1 MKKNQSLFKR
11 VLISGERGKYKACQI
26 CSKKFGTE
34 HQCKRCKRAVCDKCS
49 AYKGRV
55 FTESGQEEKALHRQC
70 KVCKDESE
78 SIKKFVDSNR
88 IQFLQDTKALEWLN
102 QFGVTKEQAKTE
114 YLQAQSKI
122 SQSEQSEVRKLKNNL
137 NIAFAEI
144 PGVFN
149 YSLREFMYYV
159 IKENEYETLKQV
171 TGRVLET
178 FLSNYHEVGFSPDL
192 IMLTVFFLC
201 FGSEAAAFSLLNIF
215 FAEMIQANLY
225 PANIMSYDNGEDI
238 DRVLLVLSSS
248 FKMSQQDKPLI
259 TNFLKS
265 RLIKYQQCFTINM
278 LQFESTY
285 YVIDSLYSLHQQ
297 AQDEFIKFIASALS
311 QNIADVKA
319 NQLNIEEIEVIL
331 LRQVKYSM
339 IQDGYFKTKSVQFSP
354 YTKTMSISQITSR
367 FSSVIQDT
375 TSSNMD
381 FDRVTILNKIV
392 ENQKEEIAK
401 LSSQLNNGPEL
412 VRKKTVQMK
421 QKDQTNI
428 QRDLKQVEDEDL
440 VFSNLRRK
448 TMHLLNQEEVDED
461 VAVLTDYINKLEEV
475 LILKH
480 RVVKDQNLKILE
492 MQEKN
497 EKLFEEIQ
505 RLKKEVQLSEVK
517 FIDQTKITHQLEKE
531 VNEKSRIIDEYKKK
545 NKELHEN
552 LVSAQTENNK
562 YKIQLLEVKALDGGS
577 ARGDGQKSTSYQ
589 SEIVRVQDENA
600 RLQKKIAELEN
611 QVLESNSKSSDQNET
626 RKLQIQIT
634 QLEQSK
640 FLINAQLSQREATI
654 TSLQRQIQG
663 LLDENN
669 MKSEGDQVI
678 QERKKNAEL
687 QLQLSNYQNSEKVW
701 KSKLSDIEH
710 KLKEQTLINQELK
723 TKVNSSNPS
732 IIITKDEND
741 RNYERIRE
749 QLQSELEA
757 KTTLTK
763 QLFQQIE
770 ELSIKLNQER
780 SKSQNLQIE
789 YDQLLEQTNFRQ
801 NRSQTI
807 QQQNQQKDQRIQD
820 FQAQIEQLQLE
831 LSKAKSQQ
839 SQLASMHQNLQE
851 NFKAAEMKIVEL
863 EHQQKMYVR
872 TIQEKVEQV
881 TSQETKI
888 KELNTQKNS
897 LDDQLTESLKKQ
909 SEQKVLLESL
919 QFQVGNKGKEYE
931 NLKKKIEEQELII
944 LGQNEKIHKV
954 KESNEAEQNEKSI
967 LGTEQEN
974 LKKQLQN
981 KEEQIRSRQEQI
993 NGLNDQIRTLNE
1005 KVSSLEQQRTLQLKQ
1020 LKLQEDQLNSK
1031 ERELMTERSTLTS
1044 ERDLQK
1050 QRVIEAEAQILK
1062 LQQSDKRYKTEISN
1076 LNEELQQQLLTLEH
1090 LNKQI
1095 KDYEIQQNQSRESN
1109 LENSKVQSIR
1119 LEKLEQQNQNMNIKI
1134 EAQSQEIKQYTAK
1147 IEEQLTTIT
1156 ELKYKVQEEES
1167 LRKAKEKQ
1175 VNDKTQQIG
1184 QLENQLIKMQ
1194 EKYNQS
1200 NRSSQDIQNQYDDL
1214 KKRYDVELNT
1224 MQSLQSK
1231 SIEFTSLQQRYM
1243 EQNQKLSSLEKQL
1256 LDYNEISD
1264 QYQKQKKELQS
1275 LTDLL
1280 DSKLATIVAH
1290 ETKIIDL
1297 TNQLKESNSQLQ
1309 QVRRENHEIMQKRAQ
1324 DMQTM
1329 AQLKQIEVENGELK
1343 QQVYSHEATIQNQE
1357 ALLSVLKGNQLNLE
1371 QSQMKLKIDYQH
1383 LEEKYNEKLIDLDE
1397 KSKALYNLQNKFDS
1411 LSFRAQQSEENLRV
1425 VEDQRDD
1432 YQSRYELALQE
1443 LDIYKGKDKEI
1454 NLMAAN
1460 KIELQEQM
1468 HSVQK
1473 KNKVLEREL
1482 QVSQNALQSK
1492 ESDILQL
1499 QHTIQKKEQQ
1509 ITTLEGA
1516 IVKLKAD
1523 LTNSKNSYEQLQL
1536 ELTEM
1541 NSEQTSSGELF
1552 SQVKKLTNDNLNK
1565 NTQIDQLKLQINEL
1579 QDKNRNLEKQ
1589 YNKLRSDALVGNSAN
1604 SESFELRSRL
1614 DELEGQFKQSQNA
1627 IKQKDQQ
1634 IQELKQLL
1642 DNQSYQPNQREKEKQ
1657 TNNKPINNSNDHDNM
1672 KIQEYQFIIEQQTE
1686 EIENMKR
1693 NSQGLGEELTELLT
1707 LIVNVFLK
1715 KKIKKDQLNIAT
1727 VLDQIKLFQK
1737 ENKTLTIREED
1748 DESLVLQKLQ
1758 QYRGDYINFRFRV
1771 EQNLTRITVLK
1782 QQMLQVISEAK
1793 IQGKKK
1799 DVDKNMDVENLV
1811 MYFKL
1816 LLDSQAV
1823 QYSNQLQLCQ
1833 QYEAELRSYQNN
1845 TSPQGQIIQQVKEL
1859 LSKAPFLTQQQIY
1872 QFTEPKVSIKLRKDQ
1887 DQEDARLLLEA
1898 RNQQIQWL
1906 KNLINEKQDQLA
1918 VMNTYLTNLKQL
1930 MDKYHLK

>member
-26 CSKKFGTE
+26 CQKKFGKE
-34 HQCKRCKRAVCDKCS
+34 HQCKRCKRAVCEKCS
-49 AYKGRV
+49 NHKGRV

-70 KVCKDESE
+70 NICKEESD
-78 SIKKFVDSNR
+78 SIKKFVDTNH
-88 IQFLQDTKALEWLN
+88 IQFLQDTKALEWLS

-122 SQSEQSEVRKLKNNL
+122 SQSEQSEIRKLKNNL

-149 YSLREFMYYV
+149 YSLREFIYHV
-159 IKENEYETLKQV
+159 LKDNEYETLKQV

-178 FLSNYHEVGFSPDL
+178 FLSNYNEVGFSPDL

-201 FGSEAAAFSLLNIF
+201 FGSESAAFSLLNIF
-215 FAEMIQANLY
+215 FAEMVQANLY
-225 PANIMSYDNGEDI
+225 PANIMQYDNGEDI
-238 DRVLLVLSSS
+238 DRVLLVLNSS
-248 FKMSQQDKPLI
+248 FKMQSQDKPLI

-285 YVIDSLYSLHQQ
+285 YIIDSLYSLHQQ
-297 AQDEFIKFIASALS
+297 AQEEFIKFIASALS

-339 IQDGYFKTKSVQFSP
+339 IQEGYFKTKSVQFSP
-354 YTKTMSISQITSR
+354 YTKTMSRSQITSR
-367 FSSVIQDT
+367 FSSVIQDQ

-381 FDRVTILNKIV
+381 FDRVSILNKIV
-392 ENQKEEIAK
+392 ENQKQEIAK
-401 LSSQLNNGPEL
+401 LNQQLNGTES
-412 VRKKTVQMK
+412 VRKKTVQLK
-421 QKDQTNI
+421 QKDQTNL
-428 QRDLKQVEDEDL
+428 QNDLKQVEDEDL

-448 TMHLLNQEEVDED
+448 TLHLLNQEEADED

-480 RVVKDQNLKILE
+480 RVVKDQNIKILE

-497 EKLFEEIQ
+497 EKLFEEIKK
-505 RLKKEVQLSEVK
+505 LKKDVQLSEGK
-517 FIDQTKITHQLEKE
+517 FIDQTKITHQIEKE
-531 VNEKSRIIDEYKKK
+531 MNEKSRIIDEYKKK
-545 NKELHEN
+545 NKELQDN
-552 LVSAQTENNK
+552 LVSQQTENNK
-562 YKIQLLEVKALDGGS
+562 YKIQLLEAKALEGGQAS
-577 ARGDGQKSTSYQ
+577 GDGLKSNSYLREMQKL
-589 SEIVRVQDENA
+589 QDENA
-600 RLQKKIAELEN
+600 KLLKKISDLEN
-611 QVLESNSKSSDQNET
+611 QVLEQNSKSSDQNET

-634 QLEQSK
+634 QLEQQK
-640 FLINAQLSQREATI
+640 FLINAQLSQRESTI
-654 TSLQRQIQG
+654 TQLQRQIQG
-663 LLDENN
+663 LLEESS
-669 MKSEGDQVI
+669 MKSEGDQFI
-678 QERKKNAEL
+678 QERKKNGEL
-687 QLQLSNYQNSEKVW
+687 SLQISNYQNQEKVW

-710 KLKEQTLINQELK
+710 KLKEQVLINQELK
-723 TKVNSSNPS
+723 TKVNSQNP
-732 IIITKDEND
+732 IITITKDENE
-741 RNYERIRE
+741 RSYERIRE
-749 QLQSELEA
+749 QLQFELEA

-780 SKSQNLQIE
+780 TKSQNLQID
-789 YDQLLEQTNFRQ
+789 YDQLIEQTNFRQ

-820 FQAQIEQLQLE
+820 FSAQIEQLQLE
-831 LSKAKSQQ
+831 LSKSKSQLT
-839 SQLASMHQNLQE
+839 QLSTMHQNLQD
-851 NFKAAEMKIVEL
+851 NFRAAEMKIVEL
-863 EHQQKMYVR
+863 EHQKRMYDR
-872 TIQEKVEQV
+872 TIQEKVELI
-881 TSQETKI
+881 TSYETKI
-888 KELNTQKNS
+888 KELNTQKNQ

-909 SEQKVLLESL
+909 SEYRSQLDSL
-919 QFQVGNKGKEYE
+919 QFQVGNKGREYE
-931 NLKKKIEEQELII
+931 SLKQKIEEQELII
-944 LGQNEKIHKV
+944 LGQKEKIHKV

-974 LKKQLQN
+974 LKRQLQM
-981 KEEQIRSRQEQI
+981 KEEQIRSRQEQVSS
-993 NGLNDQIRTLNE
+993 LNEQIRNLNE
-1005 KVSSLEQQRTLQLKQ
+1005 KVYNLEQQRTLSLKQ
-1020 LKLQEDQLNSK
+1020 VKHLEDQLNSR
-1031 ERELMTERSTLTS
+1031 EREYMTEISKVIS

-1062 LQQSDKRYKTEISN
+1062 LQQNDKKLRNEISN
-1076 LNEELQQQLLTLEH
+1076 LNEELQQQLLTLEQV
-1090 LNKQI
+1090 NKQI

-1109 LENSKVQSIR
+1109 LENNKVQQLKWDR
-1119 LEKLEQQNQNMNIKI
+1119 LEQQNQNMNIKI
-1134 EAQSQEIKQYTAK
+1134 EAQNQEIKSYTAK

-1167 LRKAKEKQ
+1167 LRRAKEKQ
-1175 VNDKTQQIG
+1175 ANDKVQQIS
-1184 QLENQLIKMQ
+1184 QLENQLIKIQ

-1200 NRSSQDIQNQYDDL
+1200 NRLSQDLQNQYDDL
-1214 KKRYDVELNT
+1214 KKRYDVELNS

-1231 SIEFTSLQQRYM
+1231 SIEYSSLQQRYM
-1243 EQNQKLSSLEKQL
+1243 EQSQKLSSLEKQL
-1256 LDYNEISD
+1256 LDYNEIQD
-1264 QYQKQKKELQS
+1264 QHQKQKKELQS

-1280 DSKLATIVAH
+1280 DQKLATIVSY

-1309 QVRRENHEIMQKRAQ
+1309 QVRKENHEIMQKRAQ
-1324 DMQTM
+1324 DMQAM

-1371 QSQMKLKIDYQH
+1371 QNLMKLRIDYQH
-1383 LEEKYNEKLIDLDE
+1383 LEEKYNEKMIDFDE
-1397 KSKALYNLQNKFDS
+1397 KSKALFNLQNKFDS
-1411 LSFRAQQSEENLRV
+1411 INFRAQQNEENLRL

-1454 NLMAAN
+1454 NLMATN

-1468 HSVQK
+1468 HQVQK

-1523 LTNSKNSYEQLQL
+1523 LNNSKNSYEQLQL

-1589 YNKLRSDALVGNSAN
+1589 YNKLRSDALVGNSIN
-1604 SESFELRSRL
+1604 SDSFELKSRL
-1614 DELEGQFKQSQNA
+1614 DELEGQFKQSQFI
-1627 IKQKDQQ
+1627 IKQKEQQ

-1642 DNQSYQPNQREKEKQ
+1642 DNQKQQPYYKEKEKQ
-1657 TNNKPINNSNDHDNM
+1657 QNNKQKNVSNDHENM

-1686 EIENMKR
+1686 EIENMKK
-1693 NSQGLGEELTELLT
+1693 NSHGLGEELTELLT
-1707 LIVNVFLK
+1707 QIVSVFLK

-1737 ENKTLTIREED
+1737 ENKSLTIREED
-1748 DESLVLQKLQ
+1748 DEQLIIQKLQ
-1758 QYRGDYINFRFRV
+1758 QYRGDYINFRFRI
-1771 EQNLTRITVLK
+1771 EQILTRITVLK
-1782 QQMLQVISEAK
+1782 QQMLQVIQEAK

-1799 DVDKNMDVENLV
+1799 DIDKNMDVENLV

-1823 QYSNQLQLCQ
+1823 QYSNQRQLCQ
-1833 QYEAELRSYQNN
+1833 QYEAELKSYQNS
-1845 TSPQGQIIQQVKEL
+1845 TSPQGQVIQQVKEL

-1906 KNLINEKQDQLA
+1906 KNLIKEKQDQLA
-1918 VMNTYLTNLKQL
+1918 MMNTYLTNLKQL

>member
-26 CSKKFGTE
+26 CQKKFGTE
-34 HQCKRCKRAVCDKCS
+34 HQCKRCKRAVCEKCS
-49 AYKGRV
+49 NFKGRV

-70 KVCKDESE
+70 KVCKEESD

-149 YSLREFMYYV
+149 YSIREFMYYV
-159 IKENEYETLKQV
+159 IKDNEYETLKQV

-201 FGSEAAAFSLLNIF
+201 FGSESAAFSLLNIF
-215 FAEMIQANLY
+215 FAEMVQANLY

-297 AQDEFIKFIASALS
+297 AQEEFIKFIASALS

-354 YTKTMSISQITSR
+354 YVKTMSISQITSR

-381 FDRVTILNKIV
+381 FDRVSILNKIV

-401 LSSQLNNGPEL
+401 LNSQLTGNDL
-412 VRKKTVQMK
+412 VRKKTVQLK
-421 QKDQTNI
+421 LKDQTNL
-428 QRDLKQVEDEDL
+428 QNDLKQVEDEDL

-448 TMHLLNQEEVDED
+448 TMNVLNQQEVDED

-480 RVVKDQNLKILE
+480 RVVKDQNIKILE

-497 EKLFEEIQ
+497 EKLYEEIQ
-505 RLKKEVQLSEVK
+505 KLKKEVQLSEVK
-517 FIDQTKITHQLEKE
+517 FIDQTKVTHQIEKE

-545 NKELHEN
+545 NKELQDN

-562 YKIQLLEVKALDGGS
+562 YKIQLLEVKALEGNQ
-577 ARGDGQKSTSYQ
+577 AIGDGLKQSSFQREMQKL
-589 SEIVRVQDENA
+589 QDDNA
-600 RLQKKIAELEN
+600 RLQKKIVDLEN
-611 QVLESNSKSSDQNET
+611 QVLEQNSKSSDQNET

-654 TSLQRQIQG
+654 TQLQRQIQG
-663 LLDENN
+663 LLDESN
-669 MKSEGDQVI
+669 MKSESDQI
-678 QERKKNAEL
+678 MQERKKNSEL
-687 QLQLSNYQNSEKVW
+687 QLQISNYQNSEKVW
-701 KSKLSDIEH
+701 NSKFSDIEH
-710 KLKEQTLINQELK
+710 KLKEQMLINQELR

-732 IIITKDEND
+732 ITITKDENE

-749 QLQSELEA
+749 QLQFELEA

-820 FQAQIEQLQLE
+820 FSAQIEQLQLE
-831 LSKAKSQQ
+831 LSKARSQQ
-839 SQLASMHQNLQE
+839 QQLATMHQNLQE

-863 EHQQKMYVR
+863 EHQKKMYDR
-872 TIQEKVEQV
+872 TIQEKVELV
-881 TSQETKI
+881 TSYETKI
-888 KELNTQKNS
+888 KELNTQKNQ

-909 SEQKVLLESL
+909 SEQKVLLDSL
-919 QFQVGNKGKEYE
+919 QFQVGNKGREYE
-931 NLKKKIEEQELII
+931 NLKQKIEEQELII
-944 LGQNEKIHKV
+944 LGQKEKIHKV

-974 LKKQLQN
+974 LKKQLQM

-993 NGLNDQIRTLNE
+993 NSLNEQIRNLNE
-1005 KVSSLEQQRTLQLKQ
+1005 KVSNLEQQRTLQLKQ
-1020 LKLQEDQLNSK
+1020 LKHLEDQINSK
-1031 ERELMTERSTLTS
+1031 EREYMTEISKVIS

-1050 QRVIEAEAQILK
+1050 QRVIEGEAQILR
-1062 LQQSDKRYKTEISN
+1062 LQQNDKKQKTEISN
-1076 LNEELQQQLLTLEH
+1076 LNEDLQQQLLTLEQ

-1095 KDYEIQQNQSRESN
+1095 KDYEIQQNQSRETN
-1109 LENSKVQSIR
+1109 LENSKVQQIR
-1119 LEKLEQQNQNMNIKI
+1119 LEKLEQQNSNMNIKI
-1134 EAQSQEIKQYTAK
+1134 EAQSQEIKSYIAK
-1147 IEEQLTTIT
+1147 IEEQLTIIT

-1175 VNDKTQQIG
+1175 ANDKVQQIA
-1184 QLENQLIKMQ
+1184 QLENQLIKIQ

-1200 NRSSQDIQNQYDDL
+1200 NRQSQDIQNQYDDL
-1214 KKRYDVELNT
+1214 KKRYDVELNN

-1231 SIEFTSLQQRYM
+1231 SIEYNSLQQRYM
-1243 EQNQKLSSLEKQL
+1243 EQSQKLSFLEKQL
-1256 LDYNEISD
+1256 LDYNEIAD
-1264 QYQKQKKELQS
+1264 QHQKQKKELQS

-1309 QVRRENHEIMQKRAQ
+1309 QVRKENHEIMQKRAQ
-1324 DMQTM
+1324 DMQAM

-1383 LEEKYNEKLIDLDE
+1383 LEEKYNEKLIDFDE
-1397 KSKALYNLQNKFDS
+1397 KSKALFNLQNKFDQ
-1411 LSFRAQQSEENLRV
+1411 LNFRAQQSEENLRL

-1432 YQSRYELALQE
+1432 YQSKYELALQE

-1460 KIELQEQM
+1460 KIELQEQI

-1492 ESDILQL
+1492 ESDILQY

-1589 YNKLRSDALVGNSAN
+1589 YNKLRSDGLIGNSAN

-1614 DELEGQFKQSQNA
+1614 DELEGQFKQSQIS

-1642 DNQSYQPNQREKEKQ
+1642 DNQNYQPYQKEKEKQ
-1657 TNNKPINNSNDHDNM
+1657 NNHKPQNNNNDHENM

-1707 LIVNVFLK
+1707 LIVSAFLK

-1737 ENKTLTIREED
+1737 ENKSLTIKEED
-1748 DESLVLQKLQ
+1748 DEQLVLQKLQ

-1771 EQNLTRITVLK
+1771 EQLLTRITVLK

-1833 QYEAELRSYQNN
+1833 QYEAELKSYQNN